1 MMKQML
7 VMAAMMLATGAI
19 AQPAIK
25 TTLAE
30 SKLTDN
36 WYIGVNGGGAAV
48 TTDSYWGNHSNPE
61 ASLRV
66 GRWLTPAFGIA
77 VEGNAYMDNKP
88 NEKRGTFVQ
97 FFNTSMMATVNLS
110 NLFGGYQL
118 QPRRI
123 EVIAIPA
130 LGWGRTFGTKSD
142 PDRDHNSVTSKM
154 ALDFAWNMG
163 KTRAWQLFLEPAI
176 VYTLNGEGFDGLKYN
191 KNASDVQLNIGVNYK
206 LPNSNGT
213 HNFERVVVL
222 NQYEIDKTNQMLNEL
237 RYDLREK
244 EKALARDTRTI
255 SELREELEK
264 ARQAKPASEE
274 EVPDQEHLK

>member
-1 MMKQML
+1 M
-7 VMAAMMLATGAI
+7 
-19 AQPAIK
+19 
-25 TTLAE
+25 
-30 SKLTDN
+30 
-36 WYIGVNGGGAAV
+36 
-48 TTDSYWGNHSNPE
+48 
-61 ASLRV
+61 
-66 GRWLTPAFGIA
+66 
-77 VEGNAYMDNKP
+77 
-88 NEKRGTFVQ
+88 
-97 FFNTSMMATVNLS
+97 
-110 NLFGGYQL
+110 
-118 QPRRI
+118 
-123 EVIAIPA
+123 
-130 LGWGRTFGTKSD
+130 
-142 PDRDHNSVTSKM
+142 
-154 ALDFAWNMG
+154 
-163 KTRAWQLFLEPAI
+163 EPAI